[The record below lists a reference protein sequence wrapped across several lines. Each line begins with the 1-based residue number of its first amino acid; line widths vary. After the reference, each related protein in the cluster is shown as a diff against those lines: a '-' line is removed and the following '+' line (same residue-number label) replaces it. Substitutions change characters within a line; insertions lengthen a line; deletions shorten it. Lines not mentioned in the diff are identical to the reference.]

1 MSSPKSAAAKTTRRP
16 QVEPAAKRAHA
27 QPAASRAQS
36 QRAGKSASKPESGG
50 AGSAEAT
57 RLAAEIERA
66 LASGRRDIPSK
77 EALQALM
84 AAMCKTYAA
93 RVDAGEELLP
103 LPERGGATATDVMI
117 TASGLLKAA
126 NLAVFELGMW
136 QSWTGR

>member
-1 MSSPKSAAAKTTRRP
+1 MSSPRAAAAKRR
-16 QVEPAAKRAHA
+16 EPA
-27 QPAASRAQS
+27 QPARP
-36 QRAGKSASKPESGG
+36 AGAKHPAKPPAKAGNG
-50 AGSAEAT
+50 APDSAEVK

-66 LASGRRDIPSK
+66 LAGGRRNVLST

-84 AAMCKTYAA
+84 AAVCKTYAA
-93 RVDAGEELLP
+93 QVEAGEELLP
-103 LPERGGATATDVMI
+103 LPARGGATATEVMI